1 MNDQLWSLA
10 GQRALVTGA
19 SRGIGLG
26 IARML
31 AERGASVCLEA
42 RGRDLLNEAA
52 RALTEAGLDVW
63 TVAGDV
69 SQANDRK
76 TMLDAMDGRL
86 DILVN
91 NAGYNLRKVAREYA
105 LEEVR
110 NILDTNLIS
119 AFELTRAAYPL
130 LQQSNSASVVN
141 ISSVAGLT
149 HLRTGVPYAMS
160 KAALNQMTRN
170 LAVEWA
176 SDGIRVNAVAPW
188 YIETPLANQVLS
200 DPDYKR
206 SVLAR
211 TPLRRIGRPEE
222 VAGTVAFLCLPIAG
236 YITGQVI
243 AVDGGFSV
251 FGF

>member
-1 MNDQLWSLA
+1 MNDQPWSLG

-19 SRGIGLG
+19 SKGIGLA

-31 AERGASVCLEA
+31 GERGASVCLAA
-42 RGRDLLNEAA
+42 RGREDLDESAQ
-52 RALTEAGLDVW
+52 ALADDGLDVW

-69 SQANDRK
+69 SQADDRA
-76 TMLDAMDGRL
+76 TMLQSMNGQL
-86 DILVN
+86 DILIN
-91 NAGYNLRKVAREYA
+91 NAGYNIRKSALDYDLDELRG
-105 LEEVR
+105 
-110 NILDTNLIS
+110 ILDTNLVS
-119 AFELTRAAYPL
+119 SFELSRAAHPL
-130 LQQSNSASVVN
+130 LKHSNAASVVN

-149 HLRTGVPYAMS
+149 HLGTGAPYAMS

-170 LAVEWA
+170 LAAEWA

-188 YIETPLANQVLS
+188 YIDTPLANQVLS

-211 TPLRRIGRPEE
+211 TPLERIGRPEE
-222 VAGTVAFLCLPIAG
+222 VAGTVAFLCLPVAG

-243 AVDGGFSV
+243 AVDGGFSI